1 MKYNE
6 GQIIEVEGIN
16 VCVLDVEN
24 ENGLDYIYAA
34 EIVDNDITGNFY
46 VYKVENQNIV
56 KVTDSVELKE
66 ILPIFI
72 GKISKKIEEV

>member
-6 GQIIEVEGIN
+6 GQMIEVEGIN

-24 ENGLDYIYAA
+24 KNGLDYIYAA

-66 ILPIFI
+66 ILPLFI